1 MRRFIGPWVGLALAL
16 GLGPALPPRA
26 SAAEAAPAYRYEA
39 LGKLAVMRDG
49 RIKPLDTLARL
60 EVRRIYGRNDIKLTD
75 PEGHPLGTWGP
86 VAAFFD
92 WMARPEFWD
101 DQDFIKVEYLPLK
114 EKLLAGSMKQRHEQ
128 LVKAARARLKAA
140 GATADAAITPETLDE
155 AARRPGLA
163 EADREALKAL
173 ANKLGED
180 RKHFSPR
187 ELQDARV
194 EVDGRSLSFLDWI
207 VDIAPRHRAAQAPM
221 GRAPKVSPIEEKAL
235 EVAER
240 LTAYQA
246 IRGDREVRV
255 EPFDLMVPRPHDAA
269 YLKFTADAIQKLMEE
284 SGAMRGAHGS
294 AATSAQAPTDLD
306 RDAGHVLQKYM
317 EELQVDDKRALFQ
330 FIGGVKPGESLAS
343 SGVPNV
349 VRNFQTWLRETAD
362 WVPLKVVMAADDKE
376 LARAGY
382 PAREIGAFRAAWKDL
397 VAAEDATPGR
407 VPEAKAAALVTDAR
421 ALGESLG
428 SYPEAARIGAEMR
441 FNQVAPFYWAPW
453 FYASAVLLLLIC
465 LGIEDNPGVAEGRSR
480 RILIGSGSV
489 VLMAAIAWA
498 VWDLMT
504 GFARGYAG
512 ARAVLWIPWIYGAV
526 ILPVLIG
533 LVVGAWPRTTVG
545 RLRRMLYGLG
555 LAGLAAGIG
564 WEVWGFGH
572 RVYITKWAPVTNMYE
587 TVIWVALVAA
597 GLGLVFELIYRKTYF
612 ALAAAGAALI
622 TTVLAYNVPLLD
634 ANIKNLP
641 PVLRSNYWLTI
652 HVLTIVSSYAA
663 FLLAMM
669 LGLIAVTYY
678 LTATYRRRVDL
689 IELAS
694 PLVLTPL
701 LMALGLAGIYGST
714 RGYWPASV
722 GPDQGYRI
730 GSVVFGMGAFLAIVS
745 VGGMA
750 GELISRATFRDA
762 HLVFAEL
769 PEPVSAPVSAPAFHG
784 GGGGVATAVKP
795 SVDEIRARA
804 AATRPKLDARGL
816 AMQATAAKIKP
827 LSNFIYRAMQVG
839 VLLVAAGTI
848 LGGVWADYS
857 WGRFWGWDPK
867 EVWALIT
874 LLVYLVPLHG
884 RFAGW
889 VNTFGLTV
897 ASVACFLSVLM
908 AWYGVNFVLG
918 VGLHSYGFTEGGGQG
933 IVMAVT
939 AGVLAYV
946 GAAWWRRMLAQR
958 PATSA

>member
-1 MRRFIGPWVGLALAL
+1 MRRTIGPRVGLALAL
-16 GLGPALPPRA
+16 ALGLIPAMTT
-26 SAAEAAPAYRYEA
+26 AAEPAPKYEYEN
-39 LGKLAVMRDG
+39 LGQLAVMRDG

-60 EVRRIYGRNDIKLTD
+60 EVRKIYGRQSIKLTD
-75 PEGHPLGTWGP
+75 PEGKPLGTWGP

-92 WMARPEFWD
+92 WTARPEFWD
-101 DQDFIKVEYLPLK
+101 DQDFILVEYLPLK
-114 EKLLAGSMKQRHEQ
+114 QQLLAGAMKQRHEQ

-140 GATADAAITPETLDE
+140 GAPADGAITPEALDE
-155 AARRPGLA
+155 AAGRPGLA
-163 EADREALKAL
+163 AADREALKAL
-173 ANKLGED
+173 ATRLGED

-194 EVDGRSLSFLDWI
+194 EVDGRSLTFLEWMT
-207 VDIAPRHRAAQAPM
+207 DISPRQRAAAAPM
-221 GRAPKVSPIEEKAL
+221 GRAPRISAVEEKAM
-235 EVAER
+235 EVGER
-240 LTAYQA
+240 LMAYQA
-246 IRGDREVRV
+246 IRGDRELRG
-255 EPFDLMVPRPHDAA
+255 EPFDALVPRPHDAA
-269 YLKFTADAIQKLMEE
+269 YLKYTAGAINKIIAE
-284 SGAMRGAHGS
+284 SGAARGGHGS
-294 AATSAQAPTDLD
+294 ADPGQSLSELE
-306 RDAGHVLQKYM
+306 RDAAHVLNRYIS
-317 EELQVDDKRALFQ
+317 ELQNDDKRALFT
-330 FIGGVKPGESLAS
+330 FINGVKPGDPLDSA
-343 SGVPNV
+343 GVPSV
-349 VRNFQTWLRETAD
+349 VRNFRAWLRETAD
-362 WVPLKVVMAADDKE
+362 WIPLHVILAAEPAE

-382 PAREIGAFRAAWKDL
+382 PDREVGAFRAAWKDL
-397 VAAEDATPGR
+397 VAAESATPGR
-407 VPEAKAAALVTDAR
+407 VPESRAAALVADAR
-421 ALGESLG
+421 ALGAALG
-428 SYPEAARIGAEMR
+428 SYPEAARIVAETR
-441 FNQVAPFYWAPW
+441 FNRVAPFYWAPW
-453 FYASAVLLLLIC
+453 FYAGAVILLLIC
-465 LGIEDNPGVAEGRSR
+465 LGIEGARESR
-480 RILIGSGSV
+480 VGGLHA
-489 VLMAAIAWA
+489 L
-498 VWDLMT
+498 L
-504 GFARGYAG
+504 YAG
-512 ARAVLWIPWIYGAV
+512 
-526 ILPVLIG
+526 
-533 LVVGAWPRTTVG
+533 
-545 RLRRMLYGLG
+545 G

-572 RVYITKWAPVTNMYE
+572 RVYITSWAPVTNMYE

-612 ALAAAGAALI
+612 ALAASGAALI

-634 ANIKNLP
+634 GNIKNLS

-678 LTATYRRRVDL
+678 LTATYRRRVEL

-694 PLVLTPL
+694 PLVFVPL
-701 LMALGLAGIYGST
+701 FCGLGLAGLYGSP
-714 RGYWPASV
+714 RGYWPAGV
-722 GPDQGYRI
+722 GPDQAYRI
-730 GSVVFGMGAFLAIVS
+730 STTVFGLGVFLGIVAL
-745 VGGMA
+745 GGMA
-750 GELISRATFRDA
+750 GELLSRATFRGDRLA
-762 HLVFAEL
+762 PADL
-769 PEPVSAPVSAPAFHG
+769 PESPVAPATFANYGGGGGSGG
-784 GGGGVATAVKP
+784 GGGGVAMAVKP
-795 SVDEIRARA
+795 SVDEIRARVA
-804 AATRPKLDARGL
+804 AARPKLDARTL

-827 LSNFIYRAMQVG
+827 LANFIYRAMQVG

-933 IVMAVT
+933 VVMAAT

-946 GAAWWRRMLAQR
+946 GAAWWRRLLAQR
-958 PATSA
+958 PVAVA

>member
-60 EVRRIYGRNDIKLTD
+60 EVRRIYGRNSIKLTD
-75 PEGHPLGTWGP
+75 PEGQPLGTWGP

-101 DQDFIKVEYLPLK
+101 EQDFILVEYLPLK
-114 EKLLAGSMKQRHEQ
+114 QKLLAGAMKQRREQ
-128 LVKAARARLKAA
+128 LIQAARSRLSEIGSQASLANGTKRDPLL
-140 GATADAAITPETLDE
+140 GISPDAITAEALHE
-155 AARRPGLA
+155 AAARTEIPA
-163 EADREALKAL
+163 ADREWLKGL
-173 ANKLGED
+173 ANTLGED

-221 GRAPKVSPIEEKAL
+221 GRAPKVSPVEEKAL

-269 YLKFTADAIQKLMEE
+269 YLKFTADALQKLIEE
-284 SGAMRGAHGS
+284 SGAMRGAHAS
-294 AATSAQAPTDLD
+294 AAASTSAPTDLE
-306 RDAGHVLQKYM
+306 RDAGHVFQKYV

-330 FIGGVKPGESLAS
+330 FIGGVKPGDSLDS

-349 VRNFQTWLRETAD
+349 VRNFQAWLRETAD
-362 WVPLKVVMAADDKE
+362 WVPLKVVMAAEEKE

-382 PAREIGAFRAAWKDL
+382 PAREVGAFRATWKDL
-397 VAAEDATPGR
+397 VAAEDASPGR
-407 VPEAKAAALVTDAR
+407 VPETKAAALVADAR
-421 ALGESLG
+421 TLGESLG
-428 SYPEAARIGAEMR
+428 SYPEASRIGAETR
-441 FNQVAPFYWAPW
+441 FNRVAPFYWAPW
-453 FYASAVLLLLIC
+453 FYASAVLVLLIC
-465 LGIEDNPGVAEGRSR
+465 LGIEAAPGS
-480 RILIGSGSV
+480 
-489 VLMAAIAWA
+489 
-498 VWDLMT
+498 
-504 GFARGYAG
+504 
-512 ARAVLWIPWIYGAV
+512 
-526 ILPVLIG
+526 
-533 LVVGAWPRTTVG
+533 TVG
-545 RLRRMLYGLG
+545 RFGRVLYGAG
-555 LAGLAAGIG
+555 LAALAAGIG
-564 WEVWGFGH
+564 WEIWGFGH

-597 GLGLVFELIYRKTYF
+597 ALGLVFELIYRKGYF

-641 PVLRSNYWLTI
+641 PVLRSNIWLTI

-669 LGLIAVTYY
+669 LGLIGVTYY

-689 IELAS
+689 AELAS

-714 RGYWPASV
+714 RGYWPSSV
-722 GPDQGYRI
+722 DTDQGYRA
-730 GSVVFGMGAFLAIVS
+730 GSIVFGLGVCLGIVS
-745 VGGMA
+745 IGAMV
-750 GELISRATFRDA
+750 GELISRTTFQEDESA
-762 HLVFAEL
+762 FAEL
-769 PEPVSAPVSAPAFHG
+769 PTTAQTPSP
-784 GGGGVATAVKP
+784 TAVKP

-804 AATRPKLDARGL
+804 AASRPKLDARGL

-939 AGVLAYV
+939 AGVLAFV

-958 PATSA
+958 PAASA